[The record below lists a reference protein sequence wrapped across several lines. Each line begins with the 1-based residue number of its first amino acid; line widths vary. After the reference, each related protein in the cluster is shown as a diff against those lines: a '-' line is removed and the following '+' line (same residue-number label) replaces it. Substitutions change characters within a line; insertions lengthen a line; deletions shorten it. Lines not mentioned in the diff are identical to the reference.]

1 MRSIQSC
8 ISKGVMHV
16 VFNRPERKNSL
27 TCEMYSSL
35 CELLDRAA
43 QDASVKA
50 LMLSGSSGVF
60 TAGQD
65 LDDLRQHPPK
75 DIDAPAFQF
84 MLRIAAFPKPLVAAV
99 EGVAIGIGT
108 TLLLHCDLVYV
119 AHDTRFALPF
129 VNLGLMPQAGSSLL
143 LPRTCGHQRA
153 AEKLLF
159 GDMFTASQAMEL
171 GFVNRVLPSADVLYC
186 AARQA
191 ERLAQLP
198 AGSVRGT
205 KALMKGRA
213 DHVGRLMAD
222 EVSQRIREE
231 AELFVQRVAG
241 PATLEAVRAFKEK
254 RKSDFAGM
262 D

>member
-1 MRSIQSC
+1 MSSIQSC

-35 CELLDRAA
+35 CEVLDRAA
-43 QDASVKA
+43 QQADVKV
-50 LMLSGSSGVF
+50 LMLSGASGVF
-60 TAGQD
+60 TAGND
-65 LDDLRQHPPK
+65 LDDFLQHPPK
-75 DIDAPAFQF
+75 DADAPVFQF
-84 MLRIAAFPKPLVAAV
+84 MLRIAAFSKPLVAAV
-99 EGVAIGIGT
+99 EGLAIGVGT

-119 AHDTRFALPF
+119 AQDTRFALPF
-129 VNLGLMPQAGSSLL
+129 VNQGLVPEAGSIL
-143 LPRTCGHQRA
+143 LPPRLADHQRA
-153 AEKLLF
+153 TEKLLF
-159 GDMFTASQAMEL
+159 GDMFTAAEAMEL
-171 GFVNRVLPSADVLYC
+171 GFVNRVLPSADVLYY

-213 DHVGRLMAD
+213 AHAGSLMAD
-222 EVSQRIREE
+222 EVSQRIRAE
-231 AELFVQRVAG
+231 AGLFVQRVAG
-241 PATLEAVRAFKEK
+241 PATLEAVLAFKEK
-254 RKSDFAGM
+254 RKPNFAGM